1 MASWHDAPYLHFPN
15 STYLDSLSNN
25 TDPYTIYYG
34 QKAVVSE
41 KQVLVYGIINILGIV
56 FLGLSVATIL
66 LSGTRVSNKVS
77 QIKIKRLSLT
87 TTTTKSSTTTTN
99 TRNSIIRRKTTTP
112 IHRIQRDPCLIDSF
126 IVIILVSMLNLLYW
140 SASGG
145 RIDTEEIL
153 YLPHARLCRAQAIL
167 QAGSQAAQVSVV
179 LSVVLRLWLKT
190 ITLTRPYFDKF
201 RGRFTLFFLLV
212 LPYLFVIGFMPS
224 MTILTSNAKN
234 PILIPTPFYC
244 SLLDLHI
251 RRSYQILTGV
261 IAILT
266 LIMEL
271 WVIFLI
277 LQHFHQ
283 TSRTTNL
290 ANSSHGLNF
299 KPTIIRLLNTR
310 FSVRVSLLVFW
321 TMGMIATSLYQ
332 AFDKTITD
340 PTSDFFFASMGLVG
354 FICFASQL
362 PRFNR
367 HRHRK
372 GDLPPIT
379 IGDGIHHQNPMRS
392 HTQHVKKLDLGDFLG
407 EIQLDSELVTTSGEG
422 GPSGSGI
429 SPEQSGQTFE
439 LEEKEDLRHVD
450 KVNDDTFPSSG
461 MIITLHGS
469 VQVDQEQS
477 IAGRSDAGELV

>member
-1 MASWHDAPYLHFPN
+1 
-15 STYLDSLSNN
+15 
-25 TDPYTIYYG
+25 
-34 QKAVVSE
+34 
-41 KQVLVYGIINILGIV
+41 
-56 FLGLSVATIL
+56 
-66 LSGTRVSNKVS
+66 
-77 QIKIKRLSLT
+77 
-87 TTTTKSSTTTTN
+87 
-99 TRNSIIRRKTTTP
+99 
-112 IHRIQRDPCLIDSF
+112 
-126 IVIILVSMLNLLYW
+126 
-140 SASGG
+140 
-145 RIDTEEIL
+145 
-153 YLPHARLCRAQAIL
+153 
-167 QAGSQAAQVSVV
+167 
-179 LSVVLRLWLKT
+179 
-190 ITLTRPYFDKF
+190 
-201 RGRFTLFFLLV
+201 
-212 LPYLFVIGFMPS
+212 
-224 MTILTSNAKN
+224 
-234 PILIPTPFYC
+234 
-244 SLLDLHI
+244 
-251 RRSYQILTGV
+251 
-261 IAILT
+261 
-266 LIMEL
+266 MEL
-271 WVIFLI
+271 WVLFLI

-290 ANSSHGLNF
+290 PNSSHGLNF

-310 FSVRVSLLVFW
+310 FYVRVSLLVFW

-354 FICFASQL
+354 FICFASQSDILRAWNIPTSKEEWSNLFHHLRLTKSNRNTNQNESADTSIPQL

-461 MIITLHGS
+461 MIITLHGHGS